1 MPPPTSRARSCRS
14 TADGGHRVAFWG
26 ARSFCRRKRLESA
39 ISAPC
44 TWALPHRTP
53 LLLAGASAQNCLPVV
68 YHESR
73 PLAVS
78 QRWLIANPTLSMTA
92 PIKEIKERKRRPRDA
107 CHHTW
112 RRRDVVSYVGTVAY
126 TFTTHTTPHSNARHR
141 AYSQYSDDRYI
152 HTHTEK
158 VKKWPTRHAR
168 TPLELL
174 ARAVRVAAAP
184 SLTPGTSS
192 HSSSR
197 SWSTSRARCTCRQPK
212 PACTRTRASP
222 RRGTHCR
229 SRTNSTGTR

>member
-1 MPPPTSRARSCRS
+1 MHVGAATQDATVAGRCVSPKLLASRVPRVSAARSVPTLAHRQSNAEHDSAHQGNQGTQASPSGRVSSHVATSRC
-14 TADGGHRVAFWG
+14 G
-26 ARSFCRRKRLESA
+26 L
-39 ISAPC
+39 
-44 TWALPHRTP
+44 
-53 LLLAGASAQNCLPVV
+53 
-68 YHESR
+68 
-73 PLAVS
+73 
-78 QRWLIANPTLSMTA
+78 
-92 PIKEIKERKRRPRDA
+92 
-107 CHHTW
+107 
-112 RRRDVVSYVGTVAY
+112 YVGTVAY